1 MARRCRRQ
9 SSPPGCMGILEAVA
23 WKSKNPSTIFSKKCL
38 CTVGVEVLV
47 LLSDTNGCFT
57 SVSLLVKYLCPKI
70 HIFMLEQVQR
80 KGYAKDPSLVVHII
94 LRSSPLMVSARVFMS
109 KDPYF
114 HARTGKLCKRPFC

>member
-38 CTVGVEVLV
+38 CTVGVE
-47 LLSDTNGCFT
+47 
-57 SVSLLVKYLCPKI
+57 
-70 HIFMLEQVQR
+70 VQR

>member
-1 MARRCRRQ
+1 
-9 SSPPGCMGILEAVA
+9 MGILEAVA